1 MILLGHLKRDNMP
14 DIFYNLNH
22 IRDKRTFLED
32 CIDNAYK
39 VRCDELDC
47 HKSFARTATTKTP
60 GEILDIV
67 ENAGFVHWVFIV
79 RNPTIPLDGEGPYIE
94 AGLRVN
100 EDLNG
105 PDYFIWIYIRF
116 KKLYYFIEKYKMENK

>member
-1 MILLGHLKRDNMP
+1 MADL
-14 DIFYNLNH
+14 FYNLNH
-22 IRDKRTFLED
+22 IRGKRAFLED
-32 CIDNAYK
+32 CIDNAYS
-39 VRCDELDC
+39 VECDELDC

-60 GEILDIV
+60 GEILGMI

-79 RNPTIPLDGEGPYIE
+79 RNPIILLDGEEPYIE

-100 EDLNG
+100 ENLNDL
-105 PDYFIWIYIRF
+105 DYFIWAYIHL